1 MTAPVIETTAE
12 GAAESA
18 ISAVEKCIDEEK
30 SFILEA
36 GAGAGKTY
44 SLVHALR
51 YLVETRGTS
60 LLRRRQRI
68 ACITYT
74 NAATDEIKARTDGH
88 PAVMASTI
96 HSFCWS
102 LLVRFQSDLRE
113 ELPNLSKWPDR
124 LEESGGIGSREV
136 KYDLGY
142 PSAKAADAVY
152 LSHDDV
158 LSLMVLLLE
167 RPKFRALMLD
177 QYPII
182 FIDEYQDT
190 NRAVADALATHF
202 LSGQTGLLLGL
213 FGDHWQKIYRDGW
226 GEIVDDGI
234 VRIDKHANFRSAPAV
249 VEMLNRMRP
258 ELPQISAHPGEVGS
272 VIALHANSF
281 TGQRQTQQHWKGDL
295 PTEVAHEYLEA
306 LMGELTASGWDFD
319 SLETKVLM
327 LTHNVLAREQGYS
340 ELVGV
345 FRYNEMFTKKEDAYI
360 EFFADVLEPASQAYA
375 DRRFGDMVSVIGGR
389 RPVIRRHSDKAAW
402 AADMDALSE
411 LQDSGTVGAV
421 VDHLLKSR
429 RPRLPSAIE
438 AREQEFKDLV
448 GNPDTER
455 PAWFE
460 QVEKLHAVA
469 YSEVRALVKFIN
481 GHTPFATKHGVKG
494 LEFQNVLVVVG
505 KGWNQYN
512 FDQMLGWVA
521 DGGPPPDKVQTFE
534 RSRNLFY
541 VTCSRSITNL
551 AVLFT
556 EKLSPSAIA
565 TLVDWFGEANVQ
577 EFQP

>member
-1 MTAPVIETTAE
+1 MTAPVTENTAE

-18 ISAVEKCIDEEK
+18 IAAVEKCIDEEK

-51 YLVETRGTS
+51 YLVERRGTT

-74 NAATDEIKARTDGH
+74 NAATDEIQARTDGH

-96 HSFCWS
+96 HHFCWS
-102 LLVRFQSDLRE
+102 LLERFQSELRK
-113 ELPNLSKWPDR
+113 ELPNLPNWPER

-142 PSAKAADAVY
+142 PSAKAADAVF

-158 LSLMVLLLE
+158 LALMVPFLD

-177 QYPII
+177 RYPVIL
-182 FIDEYQDT
+182 IDEYQDT

-202 LSGQTGLLLGL
+202 LNGEGGLLLGL

-226 GEIVDDGI
+226 GEIADLGI

-249 VEMLNRMRP
+249 VGMLNRMRP
-258 ELPQISAHPGEVGS
+258 ELTQISAHPDEPGS
-272 VIALHANSF
+272 ALALHSNSWV
-281 TGQRQTQQHWKGDL
+281 GERQTGQHWKNDL
-295 PTEVAHEYLEA
+295 PTEVAHEYLSA
-306 LMGELTASGWDFD
+306 LMIELTGSGWGFD
-319 SLETKVLM
+319 APDTKVLM

-340 ELVGV
+340 DLLGA
-345 FRYNEMFTKKEDAYI
+345 FRYNDMLTKKEDAYI
-360 EFFADVLEPASQAYA
+360 EFFADVLEPASQAYF
-375 DRRFGDMVSVIGGR
+375 DRRFGDMVSAIGGR
-389 RPVIRRHSDKAAW
+389 RPPIRSHSDKAAW

-438 AREQEFKDLV
+438 AREQEFKDLA
-448 GNPDTER
+448 GNPDAER

-494 LEFQNVLVVVG
+494 LEFKNVLVVVG

-512 FDQMLGWVA
+512 FDQMLAWVA
-521 DGGPPPDKVQTFE
+521 DGVPPDKVQAFE

-541 VTCSRSITNL
+541 VTCSRSISNL

-556 EKLSPSAIA
+556 ERLSPSALA